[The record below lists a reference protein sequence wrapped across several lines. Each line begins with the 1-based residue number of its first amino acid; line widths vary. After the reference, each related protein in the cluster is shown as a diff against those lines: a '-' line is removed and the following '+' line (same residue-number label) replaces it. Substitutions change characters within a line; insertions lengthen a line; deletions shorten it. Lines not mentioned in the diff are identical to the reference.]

1 MKQVFILGATALA
14 LILLV
19 GCGSGGGGECT
30 TPTPTPT
37 PSLTPSPTPTPS
49 SNITRRIVFSGGDGI
64 YIMNADATN
73 RIRLTTEP
81 SITSDVDP
89 ALSPDSTQVTF
100 VRFNRTGSTY
110 QLILVNADGT
120 NLRSLTKSVRYLR
133 APSWHPDGT
142 RIAYGASIS
151 STLSG
156 EGIFTIKADGTE
168 EKRLIEAGLGVHP
181 SWSPDGKKIMFVSYR
196 AGTDSDIYTMNVDGS
211 ELIQV
216 TNTDDYSEWVPRW
229 SPDGRRIVSYGDYT
243 LSADHKMYILN
254 MDGSGRMAIGPENA
268 RRPSWSPDGT
278 KILFNAPLNA
288 GNIKR
293 VLFMT
298 NSDGSDLYQLTNSS
312 DDDPSWQ

>member
-14 LILLV
+14 LILLA

-30 TPTPTPT
+30 TPTPTPSPT
-37 PSLTPSPTPTPS
+37 PSPSPTPG
-49 SNITRRIVFSGGDGI
+49 SNITRKIVFSRGDGI

-73 RIRLTTEP
+73 RVKLTTAP
-81 SITSDVDP
+81 NTTSDVDP

-133 APSWHPDGT
+133 APSWHHDGT

-181 SWSPDGKKIMFVSYR
+181 SWSPDGKKMMFVSSR

-229 SPDGRRIVSYGDYT
+229 SPDGRKIVSYGDYS

-254 MDGSGRMAIGPENA
+254 TDGSGRMAIGPENA

-288 GNIKR
+288 ENLGNR
-293 VLFMT
+293 FLFTT
-298 NSDGSDLYQLTNSS
+298 NTDGSVILQLTTSS